1 MHDSTRLKWR
11 NLTKRRKTSKSVLLV
26 LVAPGEIDGLEARS
40 AWRYVSPAKDSG
52 SDNAWRITRGI
63 PRVELGMASLELSS
77 GWRMNTR
84 NP

>member
-1 MHDSTRLKWR
+1 
-11 NLTKRRKTSKSVLLV
+11 
-26 LVAPGEIDGLEARS
+26 VA
-40 AWRYVSPAKDSG
+40 
-52 SDNAWRITRGI
+52 I